1 MEDEKNI
8 FVAREAAVQ
17 YGHSGDLTTG
27 NKAVLMKV
35 IRGGIEFDKFQSMV
49 SKYPFSM
56 EEWSSFLH
64 LSERTLQRYKKEDK
78 NFDALQ
84 SEKILQIS
92 LLYQRGVEVFGEKEN
107 FDLWLDFPNIA
118 LGNIKPKELLDNAF
132 GIALLEEELTRIEHG
147 ILA

>member
-1 MEDEKNI
+1 MEREDFNI
-8 FVAREAAVQ
+8 LKEPALS
-17 YGHSGDLTTG
+17 YGYSGDLTTKSK
-27 NKAVLMKV
+27 NVLMRV
-35 IRGGIEFDKFQSMV
+35 IRGGLEYDKFETIV
-49 SKYPFSM
+49 SELPFSM

-64 LSERTLQRYKKEDK
+64 LSERTIHRYRKDQK

-92 LLYQRGVEVFGEKEN
+92 LLYKRGVDVFGSKEN
-107 FDLWLDFPNIA
+107 FDLWLDFDNLA

>member
-1 MEDEKNI
+1 MKNEEDNI
-8 FVAREAAVQ
+8 LREPAVA
-17 YGHSGDLTTG
+17 YGRTGDLTTG
-27 NKAVLMKV
+27 NKTVLMKV

-49 SKYPFSM
+49 SEYPFSM

-92 LLYQRGVEVFGEKEN
+92 LLYQRGVEVFGDKEN
-107 FDLWLDFPNIA
+107 FDVWLDLPSIA

-132 GIALLEEELTRIEHG
+132 GISLLEEELTRIEHG
-147 ILA
+147 VLA

>member
-1 MEDEKNI
+1 MKKEKDN
-8 FVAREAAVQ
+8 FLREPAVAYSRT
-17 YGHSGDLTTG
+17 GDLTIG
-27 NKAVLMKV
+27 NKTVLMRV
-35 IRGGIEFDKFQSMV
+35 IRGGIEFEKFQSMV
-49 SKYPFSM
+49 AQYPFSM

-92 LLYQRGVEVFGEKEN
+92 LLYQRGVEIFGDKQN
-107 FDLWLDFPNIA
+107 FDAWLDISNLA
-118 LGNIKPKELLDNAF
+118 LGNLKPKDLLDNVF
-132 GIALLEEELTRIEHG
+132 GISILEEELTRIEHG

>member
-1 MEDEKNI
+1 MEGEDFNI
-8 FVAREAAVQ
+8 LNEPAAA
-17 YGHSGDLTTG
+17 YGYSSDLTAKSK
-27 NKAVLMKV
+27 NVLMRV
-35 IRGGIEFDKFQSMV
+35 IRGGLAYDRFESIV
-49 SKYPFSM
+49 SKLPFSM
-56 EEWSSFLH
+56 EEWSSYLH
-64 LSERTLQRYKKEDK
+64 LSERTIHRYRKDQK

-92 LLYQRGVEVFGEKEN
+92 LLYKRGVDVLGSKEN
-107 FDLWLDFPNIA
+107 FNLWLDFANLA

>member
-1 MEDEKNI
+1 MEGKDFNI
-8 FVAREAAVQ
+8 LKEPALS
-17 YGHSGDLTTG
+17 YGYSGDLTTKSK
-27 NKAVLMKV
+27 NVLMRV
-35 IRGGIEFDKFQSMV
+35 IRGGLEYDKFETIV
-49 SKYPFSM
+49 SELPFSM

-64 LSERTLQRYKKEDK
+64 LSERTIHRYRKDQK

-92 LLYQRGVEVFGEKEN
+92 LLYKRGVDVFGSKEN
-107 FDLWLDFPNIA
+107 FDLWLDFDNLA

>member
-1 MEDEKNI
+1 MKNEDNNI
-8 FVAREAAVQ
+8 VGEPAMAYAR
-17 YGHSGDLTTG
+17 SGNLTTG
-27 NKAVLMKV
+27 NKTVLMKV
-35 IRGGIEFDKFQSMV
+35 IRGGIEFDQFQKMV
-49 SKYPFSM
+49 SKYPFSL

-64 LSERTLQRYKKEDK
+64 LSERTIQRYKKEDK

-92 LLYQRGVEVFGEKEN
+92 LLYQRGVEVFGDQNN
-107 FDLWLDFPNIA
+107 FDIWLDSINIA

-132 GIALLEEELTRIEHG
+132 GIALLEEELTHIEHG

>member
-1 MEDEKNI
+1 MEREDFNI
-8 FVAREAAVQ
+8 LNEPAAA
-17 YGHSGDLTTG
+17 YGYSGDLTTQSK
-27 NKAVLMKV
+27 NVLMRV
-35 IRGGIEFDKFQSMV
+35 IRGGLAYDRFESIV
-49 SKYPFSM
+49 SELPFSM

-64 LSERTLQRYKKEDK
+64 LSERTIHRYRKDQK

-92 LLYQRGVEVFGEKEN
+92 LLYKRGVDVFGSKEN
-107 FDLWLDFPNIA
+107 FDLWLDFTNLA